1 MSNRKYYWIKYIIIT
16 EYGSSIR
23 HSTIQ
28 QCVSDEHPFNW
39 LSNLKKISSHE
50 RKLDDWKEISEE
62 EYDKGKSVIGIG

>member
-1 MSNRKYYWIKYIIIT
+1 MVAVLDIAL
-16 EYGSSIR
+16 
-23 HSTIQ
+23 
-28 QCVSDEHPFNW
+28 QCVSDERPFNW